1 MEETTFEKAFD
12 RLEKILHLMNE
23 GKISLDESIKL
34 FEEAD
39 SLIVNCTTKLDTAE
53 QKIETLVKKRNNEI
67 DLVEDKPKLENF
79 EV

>member
-12 RLEKILHLMNE
+12 RLEKILHQMNE

-39 SLIVNCTTKLDTAE
+39 SLIVNCTTKLNTAE